1 MSYILISTPSDFLKF
16 MDNIWQQM
24 RSNDQLSGQNRWS
37 VIKSEPPFYPCAL
50 TITSVNTNQIQFD
63 FFSIKNP

>member
-24 RSNDQLSGQNRWS
+24 RSNDQLSGQDRWS

-50 TITSVNTNQIQFD
+50 TITSVKTNQIQFN

>member
-1 MSYILISTPSDFLKF
+1 MSYILISTPSDFLRF

-24 RSNDQLSGQNRWS
+24 RSNDQLSGQDRWS

-50 TITSVNTNQIQFD
+50 TITSVNTNQIQFN